1 MSRQCIDVSHKYNE
15 RNQRKSISKLL
26 KRETKLIQLEIVQ
39 FFIVLKAEKLT
50 GKEMKDFSEAFLARI
65 RSISE
70 FRQC

>member
-1 MSRQCIDVSHKYNE
+1 M
-15 RNQRKSISKLL
+15 L
-26 KRETKLIQLEIVQ
+26 KRETKLIQLEKVQ

-70 FRQC
+70 LKTKRSKVSYSMKILNWRKTRRQ

>member
-1 MSRQCIDVSHKYNE
+1 M
-15 RNQRKSISKLL
+15 L
-26 KRETKLIQLEIVQ
+26 KRETKLIQLEKVQ

-70 FRQC
+70 LIIRAVFKIWSGLTN

>member
-1 MSRQCIDVSHKYNE
+1 M
-15 RNQRKSISKLL
+15 L
-26 KRETKLIQLEIVQ
+26 KRETKLIQLEKVQ

-70 FRQC
+70 LTHRSA